1 MVIIDLWP
9 NIQKTHLNVQVL
21 QVFIVIWQ
29 KEIRLNKRLQPW

>member
-29 KEIRLNKRLQPW
+29 KEISLNKRLQPW

>member
-21 QVFIVIWQ
+21 QVFIVIWP
-29 KEIRLNKRLQPW
+29 KKKLNKRRQPGN